1 MTSSPG
7 SLYLIPSLLGE
18 AAVNTS
24 LPALVVQTVS
34 RLKHFLVEDEKS
46 ARHFIK
52 KLLPDCNLREL
63 SLERLSE
70 HTAASEL
77 PRLLEPLVAG
87 HDVGIISEAGC
98 PAIADPGSN
107 VVRRAHEIGARV
119 IPLVGPCSMILALM
133 ASGLSGQRWRFVGYL
148 PVADEERRA
157 ELRALEGEALRSGE
171 TQIVMETPYRNQRL
185 LQEILAACR
194 PETMLCIASNLT
206 APEELI
212 QTCTVAEWRKIAPT
226 LPKVPSLFLLGR

>member
-1 MTSSPG
+1 MTPSPG

-18 AAVNTS
+18 AAVDTS

-98 PAIADPGSN
+98 PAIADPGSD
-107 VVRRAHEIGARV
+107 VVRSAHELGARV

-157 ELRALEGEALRSGE
+157 ELRALEDEALRSGE

-212 QTCTVAEWRKIAPT
+212 QTLTVAEWRKIAPT

>member
-1 MTSSPG
+1 MTPSPG

-18 AAVNTS
+18 AAVDTS

-77 PRLLEPLVAG
+77 PRLLEPLMAG
-87 HDVGIISEAGC
+87 HNVGIISEAGC

-107 VVRRAHEIGARV
+107 VVRRAHELGARV

-157 ELRALEGEALRSGE
+157 ELRALEDEALRSGE

-212 QTCTVAEWRKIAPT
+212 QTLTVAEWRKIAPT

>member
-1 MTSSPG
+1 MTPSPG

-18 AAVNTS
+18 AAVDAS
-24 LPALVVQTVS
+24 LPAIVAQTVS
-34 RLKHFLVEDEKS
+34 RLTHFLVEDEKS

-52 KLLPDCNLREL
+52 TLLPDCNLRAL

-70 HTAASEL
+70 HTAGSEL
-77 PRLLEPLVAG
+77 PRLLEPLMAG

-98 PAIADPGSN
+98 PAIADPGSD
-107 VVRRAHEIGARV
+107 VVRRAHELGARV

-157 ELRALEGEALRSGE
+157 ELRALEAEALGSGE

-185 LQEILAACR
+185 WQEILAACR
-194 PETMLCIASNLT
+194 PETMLCIASNLST
-206 APEELI
+206 PEELI
-212 QTCTVAEWRKIAPT
+212 RTRTVAEWRKVVPN
-226 LPKVPSLFLLGR
+226 LPKVPALFLLGR

>member
-18 AAVNTS
+18 AAVDTS

-77 PRLLEPLVAG
+77 PRLLEPLMAG
-87 HDVGIISEAGC
+87 HGVGIISEAGC
-98 PAIADPGSN
+98 PAIADPGSD

-185 LQEILAACR
+185 LQEILTACR
-194 PETMLCIASNLT
+194 PDTRLCIASNLSAPNESIRTRSIEDWRVT
-206 APEELI
+206 AE
-212 QTCTVAEWRKIAPT
+212 C
-226 LPKVPSLFLLGR
+226 LPKAPALFLLGR

>member
-1 MTSSPG
+1 MAPSPG

-18 AAVNTS
+18 AAVDAS
-24 LPALVVQTVS
+24 LPPLISQVVS
-34 RLKHFLVEDEKS
+34 RLSHFLVEDEKS

-70 HTAASEL
+70 HTASSEL

-87 HDVGIISEAGC
+87 KDLGIISEAGC
-98 PAIADPGSN
+98 PAIADPGSDA
-107 VVRRAHEIGARV
+107 VRRAHELGARV
-119 IPLVGPCSMILALM
+119 IPLVGPCSMTLALM

-148 PVADEERRA
+148 PVADEARRA
-157 ELRALEGEALRSGE
+157 ELRALESETLRSGE

-185 LQEILAACR
+185 FQEILASCR
-194 PETMLCIASNLT
+194 PETRLCIASNLT
-206 APEELI
+206 TSDEAI
-212 QTCTVAEWRKIAPT
+212 QTHALAEWRKIAPS
-226 LPKVPSLFLLGR
+226 LPKAPALFLLGR

>member
-1 MTSSPG
+1 MAPSPG

-18 AAVNTS
+18 AAVDAS
-24 LPALVVQTVS
+24 LPPLISQVVS
-34 RLKHFLVEDEKS
+34 RLSHFLVEDEKS

-70 HTAASEL
+70 HTASSEL

-87 HDVGIISEAGC
+87 KDLGIISEAGC
-98 PAIADPGSN
+98 PAIADPGSDA
-107 VVRRAHEIGARV
+107 VRRAHELGARV
-119 IPLVGPCSMILALM
+119 IPLVGPCSMTLALM

-148 PVADEERRA
+148 PVADEARRA
-157 ELRALEGEALRSGE
+157 ELRAIESETLRSGE

-185 LQEILAACR
+185 FQEILASCR
-194 PETMLCIASNLT
+194 PETRLCIASNLT
-206 APEELI
+206 TSDEAI
-212 QTCTVAEWRKIAPT
+212 QTHALAEWRKIAPS
-226 LPKVPSLFLLGR
+226 LPKAPALFLLGR

>member
-1 MTSSPG
+1 MPPSPG

-18 AAVNTS
+18 AAVDTS

-87 HDVGIISEAGC
+87 HDVGILSEAGC
-98 PAIADPGSN
+98 PAIADPGSD
-107 VVRRAHEIGARV
+107 VVRRAHELGARV

-212 QTCTVAEWRKIAPT
+212 QTRAVAEWRTIVPN
-226 LPKVPSLFLLGR
+226 LPKAPALFLLGR

>member
-24 LPALVVQTVS
+24 LPALVVQTVA

-52 KLLPDCNLREL
+52 KLLPDCNLREF

-77 PRLLEPLVAG
+77 PRLLEPLVDG

-98 PAIADPGSN
+98 PAIADPGSD
-107 VVRRAHEIGARV
+107 VVRRAHELGARV

-212 QTCTVAEWRKIAPT
+212 QTRAVAEWRTSVPN
-226 LPKVPSLFLLGR
+226 LPKAPALFLLGR